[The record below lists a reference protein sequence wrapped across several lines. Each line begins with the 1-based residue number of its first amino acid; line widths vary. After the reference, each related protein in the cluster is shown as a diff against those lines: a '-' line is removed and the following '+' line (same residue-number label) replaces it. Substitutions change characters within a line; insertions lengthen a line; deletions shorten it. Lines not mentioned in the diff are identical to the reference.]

1 MVQKVNNVVR
11 FLSTEEVYRKQV
23 KTDFDPPLFEIYKEL
38 EHKSTYELIDIATG
52 AKNRH
57 QRIFAVYLLGKMDS
71 QNEDIRSTLW
81 KLLSYENVVIRKE
94 AIWALARLGDKKIQ
108 KKLINLFSEN
118 STEFENNLTARLLGK
133 IGDELSIEPL
143 LSICINSKD
152 IAGLSAGASIH
163 EIIERIGLDPLL
175 NKLTSIDP
183 KYREEVVWLL
193 SSRAKYLETSQER
206 KKIIQTLLDAYTYEK
221 DFSVRLSIAYN
232 LSVMGIVTGT
242 KELLLLCLS
251 NQIDSDRESF
261 FWNEV
266 IRAFVCK
273 QKQLTLK
280 IIDQL
285 GDSLH
290 NDELAQELT
299 SANQILRNLKKS
311 IGNFDRIFDLL

>member
-23 KTDFDPPLFEIYKEL
+23 KTDYDPPLLEIYKEL
-38 EHKSTYELIDIATG
+38 EHKSTYELIDIATR

-152 IAGLSAGASIH
+152 IASLSAGASIH
-163 EIIERIGLDPLL
+163 EIIERIGLTPLL
-175 NKLTSIDP
+175 NRLTSIDP

-193 SSRAKYLETSQER
+193 SSRAKYLETSRER
-206 KKIIQTLLDAYTYEK
+206 KKIIQTLLDTYTKEK
-221 DFSVRLSIAYN
+221 DFNVRLSIAYN

-251 NQIDSDRESF
+251 NQIDPDRESF

-266 IRAFVCK
+266 IRAFVSK
-273 QKQLTLK
+273 QKQLTMK

-299 SANQILRNLKKS
+299 SANQILKNLKKT